1 MKLYRSFLAILL
13 IPTLLLGDINPPR
26 INGGGDSKT
35 SSTVTVIVHVEFV
48 DPPISNEMTIEE
60 IETTSEGMCSENPE
74 EPTEIICQ

>member
-1 MKLYRSFLAILL
+1 MKLHRFFLSVLL
-13 IPTLLLGDINPPR
+13 IPTLLMADINPPR
-26 INGGGDSKT
+26 INGGSDSKA

-60 IETTSEGMCSENPE
+60 IEMTSEGMCSENPE